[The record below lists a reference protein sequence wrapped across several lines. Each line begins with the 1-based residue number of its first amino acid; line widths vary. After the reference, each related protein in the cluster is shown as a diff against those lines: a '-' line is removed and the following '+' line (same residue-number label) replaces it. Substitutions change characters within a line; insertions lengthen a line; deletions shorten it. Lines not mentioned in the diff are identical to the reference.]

1 MIVALGR
8 NVVVLE
14 ILLSVESDLLGLDL
28 SVLNFHLIS
37 TQNDWNVFTDSGQV
51 TMPVGNI
58 FVSDTGGNIKHDNGA
73 LSLDVVPITQST
85 EFLTRE
91 IVLQNAWLG

>member
-1 MIVALGR
+1 M
-8 NVVVLE
+8 
-14 ILLSVESDLLGLDL
+14 ESDLLGLDL

-37 TQNDWNVFTDSGQV
+37 TQNNWNVFANSGQV

-73 LSLDVVPITQST
+73 LSLDVVTITQST
-85 EFLTRE
+85 KFLTWA
-91 IVLQNAWLG
+91 IVLQNVWLG